1 MAEPATRVGVAYD
14 AHRLVPGRPL
24 ILGGVEIPFE
34 RGLDGHSDADIVCHA
49 LIDATLGALA
59 LGDIGRAFPNT
70 EEFRGARSAEL
81 LRQTYERVAS
91 LGWRLGNADCM
102 VVLAAPRLAPHVD
115 AMRASLA
122 VAMQAEP
129 EQVSVRGTTGDG
141 LGFAGRGEGAAAHA
155 VVRLERS

>member
-1 MAEPATRVGVAYD
+1 LAEPESRVGVAYD

-24 ILGGVEIPFE
+24 ILGGVEVAFE

-70 EEFRGARSAEL
+70 EELRGARSLDL

-91 LGWRLGNADCM
+91 LCWQLGNADCM

-115 AMRASLA
+115 AMRAALA
-122 VAMQAEP
+122 DAMRSQP
-129 EQVSVRGTTGDG
+129 DRVSVRGTTGDG

-155 VVRLERS
+155 VVLLERS